1 MRNLDEIYE
10 YVNQSRM
17 TLVIN
22 NNKKE
27 LLNAFCRKIY
37 NQHKDSKSRISTNK
51 GLFRKLCTT
60 TNKFIEINMDID
72 KIQFSSSKSN
82 FYYELRSLK
91 EYAIENRSKFLFKY
105 NRQEDV
111 TFAEIWNKRFY
122 KDPKLVYYDR
132 IFDLIILIDKEHI
145 EILKG
150 ERLDN
155 NIFDM
160 TKLVRRT
167 KLKKLELFK

>member
-10 YVNQSRM
+10 YINQSRM

-22 NNKKE
+22 NNKKD
-27 LLNAFCRKIY
+27 LLNSFCRKIY
-37 NQHKDSKSRISTNK
+37 NQYKGSKSKISTNK
-51 GLFRKLCTT
+51 GLFKKLSTT
-60 TNKFIEINMDID
+60 TNKFMDIN
-72 KIQFSSSKSN
+72 KIQLSSSKSEI
-82 FYYELRSLK
+82 FYELLSLK
-91 EYAIENRSKFLFKY
+91 KYAIENSSNFLFKY
-105 NRQEDV
+105 NRQEDI

-122 KDPKLVYYDR
+122 FYKDPKLVYYDK
-132 IFDLIILIDKEHI
+132 IFDLIILIDKKHI

-150 ERLDN
+150 ELYN
-155 NIFDM
+155 NSFDI